1 MISNLDIWCLTSGS
15 DGMLLMRCFL
25 RQRSDERIEQQCRG
39 HDFTAIPIFRRNTL
53 SPVSI
58 CPEATASRLSDSSVF
73 FPADAE
79 ELDIHMP
86 GTPEG
91 RVDAILSMSDLHG
104 DPGRVLL

>member
-1 MISNLDIWCLTSGS
+1 MISNLAIWCLTSGS

-25 RQRSDERIEQQCRG
+25 RQRSDERIEQQRRG
-39 HDFTAIPIFRRNTL
+39 HKFAAIFRRNTL

-79 ELDIHMP
+79 VSDIHMP
-86 GTPEG
+86 GTPG
-91 RVDAILSMSDLHG
+91 GHADAILSMSDLHG